1 MRSLLLAGAL
11 ATCVVAAPPPAR
23 AAGYVIDRAE
33 LKAACTSA
41 AARPPPPIG
50 AEIARVATDQ
60 WAKFGY
66 GRVKETAA
74 DAVIEKQG
82 DGALAGSLS
91 WDAVWQ
97 FWAFTGY
104 DNMLTFPYE
113 VVIKGG
119 APQILKANSKANIEA
134 ATAKFGA
141 GTPPA
146 RAIAGAIKRSST
158 SSLPWS
164 AVFISSVMKRA
175 GLTSDQF
182 RPAAAHAGY
191 IQAAV
196 DGYGF
201 RRNAYAYLA
210 CDPSWVEPRVGDVVC
225 YSRNASPVRSFTQV
239 LAGVERASASR
250 GAYSYESHCDVVSQV
265 ARAPR
270 HVVHTIG
277 GNVGDTVTKTERAL
291 AGGPITTG
299 RPMAWIAVLV
309 LKPDPSVAPP
319 APPPPAPAP
328 PPPEPAPPSPPPVP
342 PAPEPEPEPP
352 APTPEPTP
360 PPPPAPAPEP
370 APPPE
375 PEPAPVPPPAPEPA
389 PPPEPTPIAAPTPE
403 PAPFA
408 EPSVPDAPD
417 GPAQEEDE
425 SAPSPA

>member
-1 MRSLLLAGAL
+1 MRALLLAGAL
-11 ATCVVAAPPPAR
+11 ATCVVVAPPPAR

-50 AEIARVATDQ
+50 TEIARVATDQ

-119 APQILKANSKANIEA
+119 APQILKANSKANIDA

-164 AVFISSVMKRA
+164 AVFVSSVMKRA

-196 DGYGF
+196 DAYGYK
-201 RRNAYAYLA
+201 RSAYAYLP
-210 CDPSWVEPRVGDVVC
+210 CDPSWIEPRVGDVIC
-225 YSRNASPVRSFTQV
+225 YSRNSSPVRAFTQV
-239 LAGVERASASR
+239 LAGVEQASASR
-250 GAYSYESHCDVVSQV
+250 GAYAYESHCDIVSQV
-265 ARAPR
+265 ARAPK
-270 HVVHTIG
+270 HIVHSIG

-299 RPMAWIAVLV
+299 RPIAWIAVLV
-309 LKPDPSVAPP
+309 LKPDPTAAPP
-319 APPPPAPAP
+319 TPAPAPVPPPAPIP
-328 PPPEPAPPSPPPVP
+328 PPAPEPPVP
-342 PAPEPEPEPP
+342 PAPEPAP

-360 PPPPAPAPEP
+360 PPPPEPAPEP
-370 APPPE
+370 PPPPPE
-375 PEPAPVPPPAPEPA
+375 PAPEPAPVPPPAPEPGP

-403 PAPFA
+403 PAPLA
-408 EPSVPDAPD
+408 DPAVSNESDEPA
-417 GPAQEEDE
+417 DE
-425 SAPSPA
+425 SARAPTL